1 MASRN
6 NKGFTLVEL
15 MIAMTISIVLIGV
28 VIETFLSSRQAYRL
42 QESQARMQEDARFI
56 FHVFSHSIRQ
66 AGYVG
71 CNSRRPGSIVNT
83 LNNSGSF
90 FYRFNQAI
98 EGFEAVSN
106 AWEPV
111 INTSDLAS
119 SITFVNGN
127 DIVAVRGAPD
137 SSIRVVEPFMP
148 TTSAALHVTKYNDL
162 KQFDIVMVT
171 DCLSAAVMQITNA
184 DPSTAGTLVHNE
196 GVGVA
201 TPGNATKNLGKK
213 YRDDAEIVK
222 IVTRVFFIGEDSKSG
237 LPTLFHKI
245 ETNNPE
251 PLVEGVQGL
260 QILYGEDTDGDANAD
275 RFLPAN
281 QVNMDQV
288 ISVKLSILLQS
299 VGDNLTTSPQT
310 YTFNGITT
318 TPTNHRVRRVFTT
331 TIALRNRL
339 P

>member
-1 MASRN
+1 MSSMR
-6 NKGFTLVEL
+6 NKGFTLIEL
-15 MIAMTISIVLIGV
+15 MIAMTISIVLIGGMV
-28 VIETFLSSRQAYRL
+28 ELFLSSRQAYRL

-56 FHVFSHSIRQ
+56 FHVFSNSIRQ

-71 CNSRRPGSIVNT
+71 CNSRRPGNIVNT

-90 FYRFNQAI
+90 FYRFDRAI

-106 AWEPV
+106 AWEPA
-111 INTSDLAS
+111 INTSDLATS
-119 SITFVNGN
+119 LTFVNEN
-127 DIVAVRGAPD
+127 DIVAVRGSPD
-137 SSIRVVEPFMP
+137 NSVRVVEPFMP
-148 TTSAALHVTKYNDL
+148 LTSAALHVTKFNNL

-171 DCLSAAVMQITNA
+171 DCLSASVMQITNA
-184 DPSTAGTLVHNE
+184 NPHTAGTIAHNT
-196 GVGVA
+196 GVG
-201 TPGNATKNLGKK
+201 TPGNATKNLGKI

-222 IVTRVFFIGEDSKSG
+222 MVTRVFFIAEDSNSS
-237 LPTLFHKI
+237 LPTLYHKV

-260 QILYGEDTDGDANAD
+260 QILYGEDTNGDYNAD
-275 RFLPAN
+275 RFLPAD
-281 QVNMDQV
+281 QVDMDQV

-299 VGDNLTTSPQT
+299 ITDNLTTSPQT
-310 YTFNGITT
+310 YTFNGTTT
-318 TPTNHRVRRVFTT
+318 TPMDHRIRRVFTT